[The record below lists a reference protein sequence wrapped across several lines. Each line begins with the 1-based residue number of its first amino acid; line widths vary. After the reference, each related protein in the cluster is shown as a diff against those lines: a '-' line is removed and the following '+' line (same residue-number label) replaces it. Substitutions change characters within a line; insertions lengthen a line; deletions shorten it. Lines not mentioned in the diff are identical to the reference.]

1 MLAPQKFAEMFAQ
14 NLRIIKMQNAAFE
27 AMTLEDLNVLRDER
41 TLGERVLE
49 LYFHETYH
57 TGQTEILRQL
67 AGVDDKVI

>member
-1 MLAPQKFAEMFAQ
+1 
-14 NLRIIKMQNAAFE
+14 MQNAAFE

-41 TLGERVLE
+41 TLGERVLG

-67 AGVDDKVI
+67 AGVDDRVI